1 MLDGGSTR
9 YAPTLKAD
17 IKIPEGVAIM
27 KRSNPI
33 GQFRANPSSRAYA
46 VKAKCAECVGCTPDH
61 LEKGFKE
68 SISFCS
74 SESCPLHRFRPYQAN
89 KSLNRQKTLV
99 QNLSNDSLCHESI

>member
-1 MLDGGSTR
+1 VLAGGSTR
-9 YAPTLKAD
+9 YALTLKAD
-17 IKIPEGVAIM
+17 IKIPEGVAIV

-68 SISFCS
+68 SISACS
-74 SESCPLHRFRPYQAN
+74 SHSCPLHRFRPYQAN
-89 KSLNRQKTLV
+89 KSLNSQKTSV
-99 QNLSNDSLCHESI
+99 QNL